1 MIGADANIRRQRR
14 QQSTFPGH
22 LRRGDTFV
30 RIMLSIAVVGLV
42 ASSYGVWVHYTHN
55 DPASGGS
62 SLPSASGSDL
72 VAIYVGSSTCHGS
85 SIPGFRDVERRTMDR
100 LGQYAIEHNLRFVTV
115 GVSVDKS
122 PVVGR
127 RYLAGIGAF
136 DAISV
141 GDGWL
146 NPVAISYLWRDNA
159 SNPTLPQIVVIRRM
173 VQLAADGPIVS
184 RDTLLGRIVGIDGMA
199 QWLASGER
207 P

>member
-1 MIGADANIRRQRR
+1 MIVDDGGIHYRRRKRPPSQRYV
-14 QQSTFPGH
+14 
-22 LRRGDTFV
+22 RRGDTFV
-30 RIMLSIAVVGLV
+30 RVMLSIAVVGLI
-42 ASSYGVWVHYTHN
+42 ASGYGAWAHYTRD

-62 SLPSASGSDL
+62 SLPSSSGPDL

-85 SIPGFRDVERRTMDR
+85 SMPGFRDVERRTMNR
-100 LGQYAIEHNLRFVTV
+100 LGEYAIQHNMRFVKI

-122 PVVGR
+122 PIIGR
-127 RYLAGIGAF
+127 RYLEGIGAF

-159 SNPTLPQIVVIRRM
+159 SDPALPQIVVVRRM
-173 VQLAADGPIVS
+173 VQLAADGPVVS

-199 QWLASGER
+199 QWLASGEH